1 MYNDIARIILNY
13 NDEKN
18 KKDNG
23 VLLFSTG
30 DNGNEP
36 IVFQQCVGD
45 STSAFKAA
53 KT

>member
-13 NDEKN
+13 TNETY

-36 IVFQQCVGD
+36 IVFQQCIGD
-45 STSAFKAA
+45 STSAFKTA